1 MAYGERLGCAHT
13 YTATVHY
20 RGGQQVYAYLDT
32 VESLE
37 WERVRRGVS
46 EATVTLHKSRI
57 SPGCRGRLADLW
69 PWVHEVTIYRNQQAV
84 WQGPLLNIVEGRTT
98 LVLTAR
104 DCGAYLEKRVLRK
117 DDKLTDADLSNV
129 ARAVV
134 ESALSDHDDI
144 GVLDQVA
151 SEPSGKTGSRT
162 IRAFSR
168 MGWDELEEVAEE
180 GVEVS
185 FVGRRLAIGPV
196 ADEDT
201 PAQGRIT
208 SDDLLGEPEM
218 EMDGEEYASLVYAA
232 PQAQE
237 NIWNHLEAVGG
248 TSPYFGLV
256 EHVVQTSHPWRVDD
270 DGDFDPQGDDGLSE
284 QETIEALQRTAE
296 GEFEQRSRPPIVL
309 RVSDQS
315 HLSADAP
322 ISLDRLI
329 PGVRIDLA
337 LGEDF
342 TLRVQR
348 AMRLMRVSVSYDTSG
363 EQVGVSLVQIGTE
376 SDAEVNSSF

>member
-1 MAYGERLGCAHT
+1 M
-13 YTATVHY
+13 
-20 RGGQQVYAYLDT
+20 
-32 VESLE
+32 
-37 WERVRRGVS
+37 
-46 EATVTLHKSRI
+46 
-57 SPGCRGRLADLW
+57 
-69 PWVHEVTIYRNQQAV
+69 
-84 WQGPLLNIVEGRTT
+84 
-98 LVLTAR
+98 
-104 DCGAYLEKRVLRK
+104 
-117 DDKLTDADLSNV
+117 
-129 ARAVV
+129 
-134 ESALSDHDDI
+134 
-144 GVLDQVA
+144 
-151 SEPSGKTGSRT
+151 
-162 IRAFSR
+162 
-168 MGWDELEEVAEE
+168 
-180 GVEVS
+180 
-185 FVGRRLAIGPV
+185 GRRLAIGPV

-218 EMDGEEYASLVYAA
+218 EMDGDDYASLVYAA

-237 NIWNHLEAVGG
+237 NIWNHLEAIGG

-322 ISLDRLI
+322 ISMDRLI

>member
-1 MAYGERLGCAHT
+1 
-13 YTATVHY
+13 
-20 RGGQQVYAYLDT
+20 
-32 VESLE
+32 
-37 WERVRRGVS
+37 
-46 EATVTLHKSRI
+46 
-57 SPGCRGRLADLW
+57 
-69 PWVHEVTIYRNQQAV
+69 
-84 WQGPLLNIVEGRTT
+84 
-98 LVLTAR
+98 
-104 DCGAYLEKRVLRK
+104 
-117 DDKLTDADLSNV
+117 
-129 ARAVV
+129 
-134 ESALSDHDDI
+134 
-144 GVLDQVA
+144 
-151 SEPSGKTGSRT
+151 
-162 IRAFSR
+162 
-168 MGWDELEEVAEE
+168 
-180 GVEVS
+180 
-185 FVGRRLAIGPV
+185 GRRLAIGPV

-256 EHVVQTSHPWRVDD
+256 EHVVQTSHPWRLAD
-270 DGDFDPQGDDGLSE
+270 DGNFDPQGDDGLSE
-284 QETIEALQRTAE
+284 QETIDALQRAAE
-296 GEFEQRSRPPIVL
+296 EECKQRSRPPIVL

-315 HLSADAP
+315 HTAADAP
-322 ISLDRLI
+322 SS
-329 PGVRIDLA
+329 GVRIDLA

-376 SDAEVNSSF
+376 SDAEVNPSF